1 MLPRER
7 VLAAINH
14 QRTDRAPADY
24 WAHAEVTEALIARL
38 GVGDYEGL
46 LQALQVD
53 LRRVNFDYSFPDTS
67 PDERGYV
74 TNMWGVK
81 RLPNEQVADSGRA
94 ARSYDEAAGPVIFP
108 FDDDSTVDDV
118 YAHPWP
124 RAEALDYSGILPQAE
139 RYHDT
144 YATYGAPWSP
154 FFHEVGWIIG
164 QETYFQWM
172 LTRPDMVEA
181 VIDCVVSF
189 EVECTR
195 RYLEAA
201 QGKVDIAFFGN
212 DFGTQRGLVISP
224 AMFELF
230 FRKPLKRYFDMAH
243 DYGCKVMK
251 HSCGAIR
258 PIIPLW
264 IEDGVDVLDPIQV
277 LAEGMAFE
285 GLVRDFGTRICFH
298 GGIDTQELLPF
309 HAIEDVRAEVR
320 RFRNLTRDGGGYIL
334 LASQEYI
341 EDVPL
346 DNILA
351 IYDEN
356 GRIG

>member
-24 WAHAEVTEALIARL
+24 WAHTEVTDALIARL

-53 LRRVNFDYSFPDTS
+53 LRRVNFDYSTPDS
-67 PDERGYV
+67 APDEHGYV

-81 RLPNEQVADSGRA
+81 RLPNELVADSGRA

-108 FDDDSTVDDV
+108 FDEESTVDDV

-164 QETYFQWM
+164 QETYFEWM
-172 LTRPDMVEA
+172 VRRPEMVEA

-212 DFGTQRGLVISP
+212 DFGTQRGLVVSP
-224 AMFELF
+224 AMFERF

-243 DYGCKVMK
+243 DFGCKVMK
-251 HSCGAIR
+251 HSCGAVR
-258 PIIPLW
+258 RIIPMW
-264 IEDGVDVLDPIQV
+264 IEDGVDILDPIQV

-285 GLVRDFGTRICFH
+285 GLVRDFGDRMCFH

-309 HAIEDVRAEVR
+309 HPPDDVRAEVR
-320 RFRNLTRDGGGYIL
+320 RFRDLTREQGGYIL

-351 IYDEN
+351 IYEEN
-356 GRIG
+356 ARAG